1 MQIAPILR
9 ALSLLLLCL
18 AGAMSLPFLIA
29 LVTGVSETFPL
40 FLSLICTAGGGVLGL
55 LVSRISREGGGLL
68 GFLTF
73 RRRTETVP
81 RTEIGL
87 REGFVIVTAAWVLF
101 SAFGALPFY
110 FAGMLP
116 SYTDAYF
123 EAMSGFT
130 TTGATVLTN
139 IEGQPLVLHFWR
151 SFMQWLGGMGII
163 VLSLAILPMLGVGGM
178 QLYKA
183 EVPGPVPDRL
193 VPRIRQTARLL
204 WGIYLLLSGI
214 EFLVLVLL
222 GMPPVEALLH
232 TFTTMSTGG
241 FSPKAASIG
250 AYHSAAIEMVLILFM
265 FLAGANFALHFQ
277 ALRGNFRIFRDP
289 EFRFYTVSVLI
300 IVIGMTLVLWGRV
313 YPDLSSAL
321 RYGAF
326 QVVSIVTTTGF
337 ATADYATW
345 PYVAQFLLLCLMLL
359 GGCAGSTAGAV
370 KQVRSLL
377 LFKVA
382 YDYLYKLVHPK
393 AVRHVKIG
401 GKVVPKEVLD
411 GVHVFVFLYFLTF
424 FVATASLTLLDMD
437 LVTAIGAVAAS
448 LGNVGPGL
456 GGVGPAETYAA
467 IHPLGKWILSA
478 CMVLGRLELFTVL
491 VLFTPDL
498 WRSLVWRK

>member
-9 ALSLLLLCL
+9 ALGLLLLCL
-18 AGAMSLPFLIA
+18 AGAMGFPVLIA
-29 LVTGVSETFPL
+29 FVMGGPETFPL
-40 FLSLICTAGGGVLGL
+40 FLSLICTAGA
-55 LVSRISREGGGLL
+55 GLL
-68 GFLTF
+68 GFLAS
-73 RRRTETVP
+73 RRRID
-81 RTEIGL
+81 IGP
-87 REGFVIVTAAWVLF
+87 REGFVIVTAGWILF

-110 FAGMLP
+110 LAGMLP
-116 SYTDAYF
+116 TYTDAYF

-130 TTGATVLTN
+130 TTGATVLTD
-139 IEGQPLVLHFWR
+139 IEGQPLALHFWR

-204 WGIYLLLSGI
+204 WGLYLLLSVI
-214 EFLVLVLL
+214 EIALLALL
-222 GMPPVEALLH
+222 GMPFIEAVLH

-250 AYHSAAIEMVLILFM
+250 AYHSAAIDTVLILFM

-277 ALRGNFRIFRDP
+277 ALRGNFRIYRNP
-289 EFRFYTVSVLI
+289 EFRFYSVSVVI
-300 IVIGMTLVLWGRV
+300 IVAGMTLVLWGSV

-326 QVVSIVTTTGF
+326 QVVSIVTTTGY
-337 ATADYATW
+337 ATADYGIW
-345 PYVAQFLLLCLMLL
+345 PFFAQFLLLGLMFL
-359 GGCAGSTAGAV
+359 GGCAGSTGGAI
-370 KQVRSLL
+370 KHIRGLL

-382 YDYLYKLVHPK
+382 YDHLYKLVHPK

-401 GKVVPKEVLD
+401 GRVVSKEVAD
-411 GVHVFVFLYFLTF
+411 GVQVFFLLYLLTF
-424 FVATASLTLLDMD
+424 VVATAALTLFDLD
-437 LVTAIGAVAAS
+437 LVTAIGAVAAT

-456 GGVGPAETYAA
+456 GGVGPIESYAA
-467 IHPLGKWILSA
+467 VHPLGKWILSA
-478 CMVLGRLELFTVL
+478 CMVLGRLELFTVF

-498 WRSLVWRK
+498 WRSLVWRR

>member
-9 ALSLLLLCL
+9 VLGLLLLCL
-18 AGAMSLPFLIA
+18 AGAMTLPLLIA
-29 LVTGVSETFPL
+29 LVTGGPEAFPIL
-40 FLSLICTAGGGVLGL
+40 LSLICTSA
-55 LVSRISREGGGLL
+55 GGLL
-68 GFLTF
+68 GSLSY
-73 RRRTETVP
+73 RRRVD
-81 RTEIGL
+81 IGA
-87 REGFVIVTAAWVLF
+87 REGFAIVTAAWILF

-130 TTGATVLTN
+130 TTGATVLTD
-139 IEGQPLVLHFWR
+139 IEKHPLALLFWR

-193 VPRIRQTARLL
+193 VPRIRQTAILL

-214 EFLVLVLL
+214 QVLVFFLL
-222 GMPPVEALLH
+222 GMPFVEALLH
-232 TFTTMSTGG
+232 TFSTMSTGG

-250 AYHSAAIEMVLILFM
+250 AYQSAAIDTVTIVFM
-265 FLAGANFALHFQ
+265 FLASVNFVFHFQ
-277 ALRGNFRIFRDP
+277 ALRGNFGAYRHP
-289 EFRFYTVSVLI
+289 EFRFYVGSVLI
-300 IVIGMTLVLWGRV
+300 AIALMTLTLWGPV
-313 YPDLSSAL
+313 YPDFSAAL

-326 QVVSIVTTTGF
+326 QVVSIVSTTGF
-337 ATADYATW
+337 GTADYATW
-345 PYVAQFLLLCLMLL
+345 PVFGQFLLLCLMLV
-359 GGCAGSTAGAV
+359 GGCAGSTSGAI
-370 KQVRSLL
+370 KHIRSLL

-382 YDYLYKLVHPK
+382 YDHLYKLVHPK

-401 GKVVPKEVLD
+401 GRVVPKDVLD
-411 GVHVFVFLYFLTF
+411 GVHVFVLLYFLSF
-424 FVATASLTLLDMD
+424 FVATAGLTLLDVD
-437 LVTAIGAVAAS
+437 LITAIGAVAAT

-456 GGVGPAETYAA
+456 GLVGPMENFAA
-467 IHPLGKWILSA
+467 VPALGKWMLGA

-491 VLFTPDL
+491 ILFTPDL
-498 WRSLVWRK
+498 WRGVAWRR

>member
-9 ALSLLLLCL
+9 ALGLLVLCL
-18 AGAMSLPFLIA
+18 AGAMSVPFLIA
-29 LVTGVSETFPL
+29 LVTGGPETFPL
-40 FLSLICTAGGGVLGL
+40 FLSLICTAGA
-55 LVSRISREGGGLL
+55 GLL
-68 GFLTF
+68 GFLAY
-73 RRRTETVP
+73 RRRMD
-81 RTEIGL
+81 IGA
-87 REGFVIVTAAWVLF
+87 REGFVIVTASWVLF

-130 TTGATVLTN
+130 TTGASVL
-139 IEGQPLVLHFWR
+139 IQFEGQPLALQFWR
-151 SFMQWLGGMGII
+151 CFIQWLGGMGII

-204 WGIYLLLSGI
+204 WGIYMLLSGI
-214 EFLVLVLL
+214 QILALIIF
-222 GMPPVEALLH
+222 GMPLVEAILH
-232 TFTTMSTGG
+232 TFTTMATGG
-241 FSPKAASIG
+241 FSPKAASIA
-250 AYHSAAIEMVLILFM
+250 AYQSSAIDTVIIVFM
-265 FLAGANFALHFQ
+265 FLAGANFALHYQ
-277 ALRGNFRIFRDP
+277 ALRGNVRAYRDP
-289 EFRFYTVSVLI
+289 EFRFYSLIVLVAI
-300 IVIGMTLVLWGRV
+300 AGTALILWGRV
-313 YPDLSSAL
+313 YPDFFSAL

-337 ATADYATW
+337 VTADYNTW
-345 PYVAQFLLLCLMLL
+345 PFFVQFLLLCLMLL
-359 GGCAGSTAGAV
+359 GGCAGSTGGGIKHIRA
-370 KQVRSLL
+370 LL

-382 YDYLYKLVHPK
+382 YDHLYKLVHPK

-401 GKVVPKEVLD
+401 GKVIPKDVLD
-411 GVHVFVFLYFLTF
+411 GVHVFVLLYFLSF
-424 FVATASLTLLDMD
+424 FVATASLTLLDVD
-437 LVTAIGAVAAS
+437 LVTAIGAVAAT

>member
-9 ALSLLLLCL
+9 ALGLLLLCL
-18 AGAMSLPFLIA
+18 AGAMSLPALIA
-29 LVTGVSETFPL
+29 FVMGGPETFP
-40 FLSLICTAGGGVLGL
+40 FFVSIICTGGV
-55 LVSRISREGGGLL
+55 GLL
-68 GFLTF
+68 GFLMS
-73 RRRTETVP
+73 RRRID
-81 RTEIGL
+81 IGP
-87 REGFVIVTAAWVLF
+87 REGFVIVTAGWILF

-110 FAGMLP
+110 FTGMLP
-116 SYTDAYF
+116 TYTDAYF

-130 TTGATVLTN
+130 TTGATVLTD
-139 IEGQPLVLHFWR
+139 IDGQPLALHFWR

-204 WGIYLLLSGI
+204 WGLYLLLSVI
-214 EFLVLVLL
+214 EILLLVVL
-222 GMPPVEALLH
+222 GMPFIEAVLH

-241 FSPKAASIG
+241 FSPKAASIA
-250 AYHSAAIEMVLILFM
+250 AYHSAAIDTVVIVFM

-277 ALRGNFRIFRDP
+277 ALRGNFRVYRDP
-289 EFRFYTVSVLI
+289 EFRFYTVSVLVI
-300 IVIGMTLVLWGRV
+300 IAGMTLILWGRV

-337 ATADYATW
+337 GTADYAIW

-359 GGCAGSTAGAV
+359 GGCAGSTAGGV

-382 YDYLYKLVHPK
+382 YDHLYKLVHRK

-401 GKVVPKEVLD
+401 GKVVPKEVLE
-411 GVHVFVFLYFLTF
+411 GVHVFVLLYFLSF

-437 LVTAIGAVAAS
+437 LVTAIGAVAAT

-456 GGVGPAETYAA
+456 GGVGPIASYAA
-467 IHPLGKWILSA
+467 VHPLGKWILSA

-498 WRSLVWRK
+498 WRSLVWRR

>member
-1 MQIAPILR
+1 MQIAPILH
-9 ALSLLLLCL
+9 ALGLLLLCL
-18 AGAMSLPFLIA
+18 AGAMSLPFFIAYFSGGPETLPLLIS
-29 LVTGVSETFPL
+29 LLCTGGAGL
-40 FLSLICTAGGGVLGL
+40 FCF
-55 LVSRISREGGGLL
+55 LVSRHRADIGTRA
-68 GFLTF
+68 
-73 RRRTETVP
+73 
-81 RTEIGL
+81 EIGL
-87 REGFVIVTAAWVLF
+87 REGFVIVTAGWILF

-110 FAGMLP
+110 LTGMLP

-139 IEGQPLVLHFWR
+139 IEGQPLALHFWR

-204 WGIYLLLSGI
+204 WGLYTLLSVA
-214 EFLVLVLL
+214 EVLVLVLV
-222 GMPPVEALLH
+222 GMPFTEAVLH

-241 FSPKAASIG
+241 FSSKAASIG
-250 AYHSAAIEMVLILFM
+250 AYQSATIDTVLIVFM

-277 ALRGNFRIFRDP
+277 ALRGNIRVYRDP
-289 EFRFYTVSVLI
+289 EFRFYGIVVLI
-300 IVIGMTLVLWGRV
+300 SVVGMTLVLWHQV

-337 ATADYATW
+337 VTADYGVW
-345 PYVAQFLLLCLMLL
+345 PFFAQFLLLSFMFL
-359 GGCAGSTAGAV
+359 GGCAGSTGGAI
-370 KQVRSLL
+370 KHIRGLL
-377 LFKVA
+377 LFKVS
-382 YDYLYKLVHPK
+382 YDHLYKLIHPK
-393 AVRHVKIG
+393 AVRHVKVG
-401 GKVVPKEVLD
+401 GKVIPKEVLE
-411 GVHVFVFLYFLTF
+411 GVHAFVLLYFFTF
-424 FVATASLTLLDMD
+424 FFATASLTLLDMD
-437 LVTAIGAVAAS
+437 LVTAIGAVAAT

-456 GGVGPAETYAA
+456 GMVGPMESYAA
-467 IHPLGKWILSA
+467 IPSVGKWILSA
-478 CMVLGRLELFTVL
+478 CMVLGRLELFTVF

-498 WRSLVWRK
+498 WRSLIWRR

>member
-9 ALSLLLLCL
+9 ALGLLLLCL
-18 AGAMSLPFLIA
+18 AGAMSLPVLIA
-29 LVTGVSETFPL
+29 LVTGGPETFPL
-40 FLSLICTAGGGVLGL
+40 FLSLICTAGGGL
-55 LVSRISREGGGLL
+55 LC
-68 GFLTF
+68 FLAY
-73 RRRTETVP
+73 RRRID
-81 RTEIGL
+81 IGP
-87 REGFVIVTAAWVLF
+87 REGFVIVTASWILF

-130 TTGATVLTN
+130 TTGATVLIN
-139 IEGQPLVLHFWR
+139 LEGQPLALQFWR
-151 SFMQWLGGMGII
+151 CFMQWLGGMGII
-163 VLSLAILPMLGVGGM
+163 VLSLAVLPMLGVGGM

-193 VPRIRQTARLL
+193 VPRIQQTARLL
-204 WGIYLLLSGI
+204 WGLYVFLSML
-214 EFLVLVLL
+214 EVLMLVLV
-222 GMPPVEALLH
+222 GMPFVDALLH
-232 TFTTMSTGG
+232 TFTTMATGG
-241 FSPKAASIG
+241 FSPKAASIA
-250 AYHSAAIEMVLILFM
+250 AYHSAAIDTVIIVFM
-265 FLAGANFALHFQ
+265 FLAGANFALHYQ
-277 ALRGNFRIFRDP
+277 ALRGNVRVYRDP
-289 EFRFYTVSVLI
+289 EFRFYSGGVLI
-300 IVIGMTLVLWGRV
+300 VILGTALVLWGRN
-313 YPDLSSAL
+313 YPDFLSAL

-337 ATADYATW
+337 VTADYSTW
-345 PYVAQFLLLCLMLL
+345 PFFVQFLLLCLMLV
-359 GGCAGSTAGAV
+359 GGCAGSTGGAI
-370 KQVRSLL
+370 KHIRSLL
-377 LFKVA
+377 LWKAA

-411 GVHVFVFLYFLTF
+411 GVHVFVLLYFLSF
-424 FVATASLTLLDMD
+424 FVATASLTLLDID
-437 LVTAIGAVAAS
+437 LVTAIGAVAAT

-478 CMVLGRLELFTVL
+478 CMVLGRLELFTVI

-498 WRSLVWRK
+498 WRGLTWRR